1 MEQPPPYEGHE
12 AVKDVFADLKER
24 YTKDPKAVRD
34 AFVKALGGDEV
45 DKQFAKSMEDL
56 VDDIATLKKGFRDV
70 TVAVEQFDL
79 KQFKDKEQKPIP
91 AYKPEWDGLSAV
103 RLPDSFLS
111 SAVVTFICRNS
122 RNS

>member
-91 AYKPEWDGLSAV
+91 VYKPEWDGLSAV